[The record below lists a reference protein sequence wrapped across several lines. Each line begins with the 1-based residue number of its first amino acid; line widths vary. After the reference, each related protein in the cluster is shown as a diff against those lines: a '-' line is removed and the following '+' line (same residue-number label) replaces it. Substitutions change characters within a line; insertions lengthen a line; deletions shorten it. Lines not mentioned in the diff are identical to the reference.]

1 MSMPRRKE
9 ERSSLMRSGW
19 VHQSRVEAAVERV
32 RESLRG
38 VDAARWRARNVV
50 AVSYAVSKESSL
62 AIRLVFISAARY
74 PTKRPIKELRLGI
87 WRWARLGALITDDRD
102 ESTRSGLMI
111 VSGDVHVRTARKT

>member
-1 MSMPRRKE
+1 
-9 ERSSLMRSGW
+9 MRSGL

-74 PTKRPIKELRLGI
+74 PTKRKR
-87 WRWARLGALITDDRD
+87 
-102 ESTRSGLMI
+102 
-111 VSGDVHVRTARKT
+111 